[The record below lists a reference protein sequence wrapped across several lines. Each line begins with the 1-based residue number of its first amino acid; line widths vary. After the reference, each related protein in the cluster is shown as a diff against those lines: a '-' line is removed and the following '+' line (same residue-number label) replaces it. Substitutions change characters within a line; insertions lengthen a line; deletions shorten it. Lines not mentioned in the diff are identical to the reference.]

1 MMDEPDFICK
11 IIFLGDAGVGK
22 SSILRR
28 YHRNM
33 YTEMT
38 DHTIG
43 VDFFTQTIKRDT
55 KTYKFQIWDTA
66 GQERFNSLIS
76 SYFKDST
83 MAVIVFDV
91 TDFNSFKNVH
101 DWINQYEALTE
112 TYSMTQEYE
121 KPIIIVGNKCDNL
134 EKREVKKTDVH
145 KFIDDNFYNA
155 EYIEVSAK
163 ENLFI
168 ENIYDRIL
176 ERSIELIEN
185 NDLETLKNVYSI
197 KSVIPKK
204 QFYLSSSSSITT
216 KNRRGSKCC
225 IIS

>member
-28 YHRNM
+28 YHRNL

-43 VDFFTQTIKRDT
+43 VDFFTKMFKRDT
-55 KTYKFQIWDTA
+55 KAYKIQIWDTA
-66 GQERFNSLIS
+66 GQERFNSLIT

-91 TDFNSFKNVH
+91 TNFNSFKNVQA
-101 DWINQYEALTE
+101 WINQYESLTE
-112 TYSMTQEYE
+112 TISMTHEHY
-121 KPIIIVGNKCDNL
+121 KPIIIVGNKCDKI

-145 KFIDDNFYNA
+145 KFIDDNFLKA
-155 EYIEVSAK
+155 EYIEVSARD
-163 ENLFI
+163 NLFI
-168 ENIYDRIL
+168 EKIYEKIL
-176 ERSIELIEN
+176 DNCVELIN
-185 NDLETLKNVYSI
+185 SYDALTLKNVYSI
-197 KSVIPKK
+197 KSVVPMKN
-204 QFYLSSSSSITT
+204 FYLSSSSLRT
-216 KNRRGSKCC
+216 KNNRNSKCC
-225 IIS
+225 VIS